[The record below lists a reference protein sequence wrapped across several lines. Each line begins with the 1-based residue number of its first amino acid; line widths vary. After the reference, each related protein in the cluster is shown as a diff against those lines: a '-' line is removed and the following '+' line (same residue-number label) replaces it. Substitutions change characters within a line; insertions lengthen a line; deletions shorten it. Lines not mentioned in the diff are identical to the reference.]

1 MNAKERHIVI
11 VNFTTSESSQAQ
23 AIQEVGDYVESFLSH
38 QLGFIASQLH
48 ASLDGRSLV
57 HYAEWVSEKN
67 FMAAA
72 EKARSHPDLPMLM
85 AYSPNAS
92 GYKIHRRFCV
102 THLATSKNI
111 VNNVKHYSSTTRSL
125 NTSITRI

>member
-72 EKARSHPDLPMLM
+72 QKARSHPDLPMLM

-92 GYKIHRRFCV
+92 GYKIHRRF
-102 THLATSKNI
+102 TSSYHEN
-111 VNNVKHYSSTTRSL
+111 S
-125 NTSITRI
+125 